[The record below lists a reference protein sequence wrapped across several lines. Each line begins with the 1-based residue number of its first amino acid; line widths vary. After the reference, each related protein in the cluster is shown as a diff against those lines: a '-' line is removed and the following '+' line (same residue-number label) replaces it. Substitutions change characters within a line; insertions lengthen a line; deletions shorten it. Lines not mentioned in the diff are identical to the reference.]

1 MNPIEKDP
9 IQRKLEI
16 LNWIMLGVF
25 AAISLLFFSSDF
37 TLGILLGGLISV
49 VSFSWRQRDL
59 RTVFRNLTE
68 RARSAIMFRYYIRF
82 FVSAVLIFFIIT
94 RTSADVIGLL
104 IGLSIVI
111 INIVLTLLMNLMKK
125 TDSGDKMDEEEQ

>member
-1 MNPIEKDP
+1 VNPIEKDP